1 MNKVIL
7 ARPGTVSRK
16 QRASPQLKEESA
28 MFTVEIPI
36 LLTLIA
42 AVYFGRAGW

>member
-1 MNKVIL
+1 M
-7 ARPGTVSRK
+7 
-16 QRASPQLKEESA
+16 KEDSA

-36 LLTLIA
+36 LLALIT